1 MDHLSLEQVQADPGP
16 CRAPAP
22 GSAVTL
28 CAYQKVMTWSMYV
41 ALSNTTNRVSTMKI
55 EESNVAGLR
64 SLFRG
69 APVKQ
74 SSCQRG
80 HCHEQPSRVSQAM
93 HLGPGMLA
101 SLQL

>member
-1 MDHLSLEQVQADPGP
+1 
-16 CRAPAP
+16 
-22 GSAVTL
+22 
-28 CAYQKVMTWSMYV
+28 
-41 ALSNTTNRVSTMKI
+41 MKI

-64 SLFRG
+64 SLFRA

-80 HCHEQPSRVSQAM
+80 HCHEQPSCVSQAM

>member
-1 MDHLSLEQVQADPGP
+1 
-16 CRAPAP
+16 
-22 GSAVTL
+22 
-28 CAYQKVMTWSMYV
+28 
-41 ALSNTTNRVSTMKI
+41 MKI

-64 SLFRG
+64 SLFHG